1 MQHEANN
8 ASTSNKEKESN
19 LSFDNY
25 TPFLFLE
32 TNESLEFIFPAQNF
46 TVTLCNW
53 NELRGT

>member
-32 TNESLEFIFPAQNF
+32 TNESLEFIFPA
-46 TVTLCNW
+46 
-53 NELRGT
+53 